1 MLCGLLCVLARD
13 TRCCVGSCVCWL
25 ETHDV
30 VCAPVCAGWRHMMVC
45 VLLCVLARDTRCCVG
60 SCVCWLATH
69 DVVWAPVCVG

>member
-30 VCAPVCAGWRHMMVC
+30 V
-45 VLLCVLARDTRCCVG
+45 
-60 SCVCWLATH
+60 
-69 DVVWAPVCVG
+69 WAPVCVGLETHDVWGPV